1 MCWELKISSRHKIG
15 SWVEA
20 HGDVIQTPRR
30 NQMEKKFL
38 AIIAV
43 SLRGHHFYKV
53 MNANQ
58 SVDSV
63 IYVDVLTQLEHF
75 L

>member
-1 MCWELKISSRHKIG
+1 MKWFF
-15 SWVEA
+15 VEA
-20 HGDVIQTPRR
+20 DGDVTQTPRR

-43 SLRGHHFYKV
+43 SLRGDYLYKV
-53 MNANQ
+53 MDANQ

-63 IYVDVLTQLEHF
+63 IYVDFLTQLEHF